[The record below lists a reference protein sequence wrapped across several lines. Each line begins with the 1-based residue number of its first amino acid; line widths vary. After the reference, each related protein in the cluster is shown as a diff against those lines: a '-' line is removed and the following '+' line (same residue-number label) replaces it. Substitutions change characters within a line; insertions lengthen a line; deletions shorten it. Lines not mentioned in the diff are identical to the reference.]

1 MQAAGVEWGF
11 TLQAADREWCS
22 PCRMQIESLMEI
34 KWHVA
39 VFDEAHKLKNDGSA
53 TYQTASM
60 LQKVTSRL
68 YGLSGT
74 VMQVI
79 LFSAA
84 TCCPSI
90 GGM

>member
-1 MQAAGVEWGF
+1 MHSHLLVF
-11 TLQAADREWCS
+11 V
-22 PCRMQIESLMEI
+22 PCRLQIESLVEI

-60 LQKVTSRL
+60 LHKVTQRL

-74 VMQVI
+74 VMQVTDSHPA
-79 LFSAA
+79 LRALVHA
-84 TCCPSI
+84 
-90 GGM
+90 G

>member
-1 MQAAGVEWGF
+1 MGPKHMFMLICAVAVTVPLKLG
-11 TLQAADREWCS
+11 LS
-22 PCRMQIESLMEI
+22 PCRLQTVNLVEI
-34 KWHVA
+34 NWHIA

-74 VMQVI
+74 VMQVKTC
-79 LFSAA
+79 SAI
-84 TCCPSI
+84 TCY
-90 GGM
+90 